1 MESRQSSL
9 DKTGAERHGPL
20 PNERNV
26 AMLAPSSR
34 VIARN
39 VMNIVL
45 ERPQTAAST
54 LEGLVRQHLDALA
67 TYAIHL
73 TGTPEE
79 AVEYVTAGLFHARHF
94 PPASFQSD
102 GKAILYRSVTRAAR
116 QHQHFPPQRRG
127 VARLF
132 SKRPPLIS
140 LGTSAADAS
149 RINTAKRALLAT
161 EFSRRSALLLRDLA
175 KLTYREIGVATECS
189 PEAASRLVAAARREF
204 GSIYRDIS
212 I

>member
-1 MESRQSSL
+1 MRECQHL
-9 DKTGAERHGPL
+9 QFGGHQ
-20 PNERNV
+20 
-26 AMLAPSSR
+26 AMLALSSR
-34 VIARN
+34 VTTRN
-39 VMNIVL
+39 VMNSVL

-54 LEGLVRQHLDALA
+54 LEESARQHLDAVV

-79 AVEYVTAGLFHARHF
+79 AVEYVTAGMFHARHF
-94 PPASFQSD
+94 PPASLQRD
-102 GKAILYRSVTRAAR
+102 GRAILYRAVTRAAR

-140 LGTSAADAS
+140 LGSSAADAN

-161 EFSRRSALLLRDLA
+161 EFSRRAALLLRDLA
-175 KLTYREIGVATECS
+175 KLSYREIGVALECS